1 MEGVCAE
8 SGAWNF
14 KEADVLIKKNWVAA
28 MSSMVFLAACTQG
41 PSLNGAA
48 PASSGGTASPA
59 VASLPGGSGPVTIHC
74 GDGKQA
80 LVKQVILGGQT
91 ASQVECVDMARTMAS
106 RDVALLEDEPL
117 VVAPPPPVR
126 RVVRTLPPVR
136 ERVIV
141 REVPAPRHEDDVVVQ
156 DEEPRV
162 VRTSTTTSTSTTDRD
177 DYDPPTTTQGRKRP
191 GEQSA
196 AIIVGSTGAGAGIG
210 AIIGG
215 KKGAIIGAVLGGVGG
230 TIFDRKTRNKK

>member
-1 MEGVCAE
+1 MCAE

-14 KEADVLIKKNWVAA
+14 KEADVLIKKSWVAA
-28 MSSMVFLAACTQG
+28 ISSMTLLAACTQG
-41 PSLNGAA
+41 PSLNGSA
-48 PASSGGTASPA
+48 PAPSGGTASPA

-91 ASQVECVDMARTMAS
+91 ASQVECVDVARTVGS

-141 REVPAPRHEDDVVVQ
+141 REVPAPRHEDDVVVVQ

-162 VRTSTTTSTSTTDRD
+162 VRTSTTNTTNTTDRD
-177 DYDPPTTTQGRKRP
+177 DYDPPSTTQGKKRP
-191 GEQSA
+191 GEESA

-215 KKGAIIGAVLGGVGG
+215 KKGAIIGAVVGGVGG

>member
-1 MEGVCAE
+1 MCAE

-14 KEADVLIKKNWVAA
+14 KEADVLIKKSWVAA
-28 MSSMVFLAACTQG
+28 ISSMTLLAACTQG
-41 PSLNGAA
+41 PSLNGSA
-48 PASSGGTASPA
+48 PAPSGGTASPA

-91 ASQVECVDMARTMAS
+91 ASQVECVDMARTVVS

-117 VVAPPPPVR
+117 VVAPPPPPVR

-141 REVPAPRHEDDVVVQ
+141 REIPAPRHEDDVVVVQ

-162 VRTSTTTSTSTTDRD
+162 VRTSTTDRD
-177 DYDPPTTTQGRKRP
+177 DYEPPPSTTQGRKRP
-191 GEQSA
+191 GEESA